1 MDGLTTHPRGEPQMT
16 CSTPIDEQIAIES
29 AKNAANDMS
38 DDLLIVQYI
47 DCRRYLD
54 RYYPAVIRIFADE
67 IGKRNLVQ
75 QAIEDYTKLTG
86 KSDMTADEFNNE
98 D

>member
-29 AKNAANDMS
+29 AKYAASDMT
-38 DDLLIVQYI
+38 DDQLIVQYT
-47 DCRRYLD
+47 DCRRYFD
-54 RYYPAVIRIFADE
+54 QYYPAVIRVFADE

-75 QAIEDYTKLTG
+75 QAIDDYTKLTG
-86 KSDMTADEFNNE
+86 KFNMTADEFE